1 MLQYKAR
8 EREDRGRKIKIPVS
22 VPECSLQIRVMKM
35 GDLTV
40 RTILR
45 LLEEWYLEFKDAEPQ
60 QALRAIP
67 LHKDWPCDLKDR
79 TIEALKPQADDD
91 DDCAEYRAANLI
103 DEYVSS
109 LLRYRRDYALFKTLG
124 QLWDGSLDGALRTEL
139 NDQGEKLTSAVK
151 GTLEQLPKV
160 LRSHTIR
167 PLWSLLCFRLCCFS
181 FDGNCSSLNICLTHL
196 RRSSGR
202 P

>member
-8 EREDRGRKIKIPVS
+8 EREERGRRFKIPVS
-22 VPECSLQIRVMKM
+22 APDCSLQIRVMKV
-35 GDLTV
+35 GDFAV

-45 LLEEWYLEFKDAEPQ
+45 LLEEWYLEFKDAEPE

-67 LHKDWPCDLKDR
+67 LPKGWPCNLKDR
-79 TIEALKPQADDD
+79 TTEALKPQAGDEPDD
-91 DDCAEYRAANLI
+91 AEFRASNLI

-109 LLRYRRDYALFKTLG
+109 LLKHRPKYALFKTLS
-124 QLWDGSLDGALRTEL
+124 QLWDGTLDAALRTEL
-139 NDQGEKLTSAVK
+139 TDTGERLTSADK
-151 GTLEQLPKV
+151 STLEQLPKV
-160 LRSHTIR
+160 LCSHTLR